1 MTQGLRGLSERIDS
15 MEKGQRSRRRQR
27 VEVRDG
33 QEQRVDDGGVPAE
46 VLLHVVD
53 DSTVRIALLP
63 CASRVEQ
70 MVFASQG
77 KVRSGGI
84 SRAEMTLVA

>member
-1 MTQGLRGLSERIDS
+1 MTKGLRGLRER

-27 VEVRDG
+27 IEVRDG

-63 CASRVEQ
+63 CACRVGR
-70 MVFASQG
+70 MVIASQG
-77 KVRSGGI
+77 KVRSWGI
-84 SRAEMTLVA
+84 SRAELTLVA

>member
-27 VEVRDG
+27 IEVREG

-46 VLLHVVD
+46 VLVHVVD
-53 DSTVRIALLP
+53 DSTVRITLLP
-63 CASRVEQ
+63 CACRVGR
-70 MVFASQG
+70 MVLASQG
-77 KVRSGGI
+77 KV
-84 SRAEMTLVA
+84 